1 MKPLQS
7 YILFAAAIA
16 LCLTSCR
23 HQAAPVPAEPST
35 LSESSEPSVPSKNS
49 EPSTLSNS
57 SNPSNPSNPASL
69 EADFVLLADVC
80 PDIIQ
85 EIRYYTTYNFVGE
98 RIPGVCD
105 DLKEQGYRLKVFDA
119 YRPQMAVDFFVRW
132 GSDLE
137 DQRMKE
143 YFYPDCPKSELFR
156 RGYIAHKSGH
166 TRGSTLDLTLFDM
179 KTEREVDMGGTSR
192 PDQPSSHPAR
202 SHDAPRFQAH
212 RRRMVALHPPKRT
225 LSRPLLHLP
234 DKIAFCR
241 ASECYIQLR
250 KHYVAHHDAIS
261 IRESTLSRVTM
272 LYLIG
277 ESILSR
283 FVMLYQIV
291 QAL

>member
-7 YILFAAAIA
+7 YILFTAAIA

-23 HQAAPVPAEPST
+23 HQAAPEPAEPQA
-35 LSESSEPSVPSKNS
+35 LSEYSEPSVPSKNS
-49 EPSTLSNS
+49 EPSTPSNS
-57 SNPSNPSNPASL
+57 SNLSLRAQLARPEGSNPSEGGTPASP

-98 RIPGVCD
+98 RIPGYERPIAYLTRQAADSLKLVCD

-137 DQRMKE
+137 DQRMKD

-179 KTEREVDMGGTSR
+179 KTEREVDMGGTYDFLGETSHYNYSR
-192 PDQPSSHPAR
+192 GLTRDQIN
-202 SHDAPRFQAH
+202 H
-212 RRRMVALHPPKRT
+212 RRILREAMMRHGFKPIAVEWWHFT
-225 LSRPLLHLP
+225 LRNEPYP
-234 DKIAFCR
+234 D
-241 ASECYIQLR
+241 
-250 KHYVAHHDAIS
+250 HYFTFP
-261 IRESTLSRVTM
+261 IR
-272 LYLIG
+272 
-277 ESILSR
+277 
-283 FVMLYQIV
+283 
-291 QAL
+291 

>member
-23 HQAAPVPAEPST
+23 HQAAPEPAEPQALSEYSEPSEP
-35 LSESSEPSVPSKNS
+35 SESSEYSESYKSSEISK
-49 EPSTLSNS
+49 PTTPSNS
-57 SNPSNPSNPASL
+57 SNLSNLSNPASP

-98 RIPGVCD
+98 RIPGYERPVAYLTRQAADSLKLVCD

-143 YFYPDCPKSELFR
+143 YFYPDCPKSELFH

-179 KTEREVDMGGTSR
+179 KTEREVDMGGTYDFLGETSHYNYSR
-192 PDQPSSHPAR
+192 GLTRDQIN
-202 SHDAPRFQAH
+202 H
-212 RRRMVALHPPKRT
+212 RRILREAMMRHGFKPIAVEWWHFT
-225 LSRPLLHLP
+225 LRNEPYP
-234 DKIAFCR
+234 D
-241 ASECYIQLR
+241 
-250 KHYVAHHDAIS
+250 HYFTFP
-261 IRESTLSRVTM
+261 IR
-272 LYLIG
+272 
-277 ESILSR
+277 
-283 FVMLYQIV
+283 
-291 QAL
+291 

>member
-7 YILFAAAIA
+7 YILFATAIA

-23 HQAAPVPAEPST
+23 HQAAPEPAEPQALSEYSEPSESST
-35 LSESSEPSVPSKNS
+35 LSEYSESSENS
-49 EPSTLSNS
+49 ENS
-57 SNPSNPSNPASL
+57 ENPSNLSNLSNLSNPASP

-98 RIPGVCD
+98 RIPGYERPVAYLTRQAADSLKLVCD

-179 KTEREVDMGGTSR
+179 KTEREVDMGGTYDFLGETSHYNYSHGLTR
-192 PDQPSSHPAR
+192 DQIN
-202 SHDAPRFQAH
+202 H
-212 RRRMVALHPPKRT
+212 RRILREAMMRHGFKPIAVEWWHFT
-225 LSRPLLHLP
+225 LRNEPYP
-234 DKIAFCR
+234 D
-241 ASECYIQLR
+241 
-250 KHYVAHHDAIS
+250 HYFTFP
-261 IRESTLSRVTM
+261 IR
-272 LYLIG
+272 
-277 ESILSR
+277 
-283 FVMLYQIV
+283 
-291 QAL
+291 

>member
-23 HQAAPVPAEPST
+23 HQAAPESAEPQALSEYSEPSESST
-35 LSESSEPSVPSKNS
+35 LSEYSESSENS
-49 EPSTLSNS
+49 ENSENHSTSSPYAGGLEGVQASIPSS
-57 SNPSNPSNPASL
+57 
-69 EADFVLLADVC
+69 FVLLADVC

-98 RIPGVCD
+98 RIPGYERPVAYLTRQAADSLKLVCD

-137 DQRMKE
+137 DQRMKD

-179 KTEREVDMGGTSR
+179 KTEREVDMGGTYDFLGETSHYNYSR
-192 PDQPSSHPAR
+192 GLTRDQIN
-202 SHDAPRFQAH
+202 H
-212 RRRMVALHPPKRT
+212 RRILREAMMRHGFKPIAVEWWHFT
-225 LSRPLLHLP
+225 LRNEPYP
-234 DKIAFCR
+234 D
-241 ASECYIQLR
+241 
-250 KHYVAHHDAIS
+250 HYFTFP
-261 IRESTLSRVTM
+261 IR
-272 LYLIG
+272 
-277 ESILSR
+277 
-283 FVMLYQIV
+283 
-291 QAL
+291 

>member
-1 MKPLQS
+1 MKSVQRH
-7 YILFAAAIA
+7 IFFAAAIA

-23 HQAAPVPAEPST
+23 HQAAPEPAEPQAI
-35 LSESSEPSVPSKNS
+35 SEYSEPSVPS
-49 EPSTLSNS
+49 EPTTPSLPSDATSG
-57 SNPSNPSNPASL
+57 SNPSNLSNLSNLSNPASP

-98 RIPGVCD
+98 RIPGYERPIAYLTRQAADSLKLVCD

-179 KTEREVDMGGTSR
+179 KTEREVDMGGTYDFLGETSHYNYSHGLTR
-192 PDQPSSHPAR
+192 DQIN
-202 SHDAPRFQAH
+202 H
-212 RRRMVALHPPKRT
+212 RRILREAMMRHGFKPIAVEWWHFT
-225 LSRPLLHLP
+225 LRNEPYP
-234 DKIAFCR
+234 D
-241 ASECYIQLR
+241 
-250 KHYVAHHDAIS
+250 HYFTFP
-261 IRESTLSRVTM
+261 IR
-272 LYLIG
+272 
-277 ESILSR
+277 
-283 FVMLYQIV
+283 
-291 QAL
+291 

>member
-1 MKPLQS
+1 MNPLQS

-23 HQAAPVPAEPST
+23 HQAAPEPAEPQALSEYSEP
-35 LSESSEPSVPSKNS
+35 SESSENY
-49 EPSTLSNS
+49 EPSTPSNS
-57 SNPSNPSNPASL
+57 SEGGNPSLPSDATSGSNLSNLSNPSNPASP

-98 RIPGVCD
+98 RIPGYERPIAYLTRQAADSLKLVCD

-179 KTEREVDMGGTSR
+179 KTEREVDMGGTYDFLGETSHYNYSR
-192 PDQPSSHPAR
+192 GLTRDQIN
-202 SHDAPRFQAH
+202 H
-212 RRRMVALHPPKRT
+212 RRILREAMMRHGFKPIAVEWWHFT
-225 LSRPLLHLP
+225 LRNEPYP
-234 DKIAFCR
+234 D
-241 ASECYIQLR
+241 
-250 KHYVAHHDAIS
+250 HYFTFP
-261 IRESTLSRVTM
+261 IR
-272 LYLIG
+272 
-277 ESILSR
+277 
-283 FVMLYQIV
+283 
-291 QAL
+291 

>member
-1 MKPLQS
+1 MKPLQRH
-7 YILFAAAIA
+7 ILFAAAIA

-23 HQAAPVPAEPST
+23 HQAAPEPAEPQALSEYSEPSEP
-35 LSESSEPSVPSKNS
+35 SESSEYSESSGSSEISK
-49 EPSTLSNS
+49 PTTPSNS
-57 SNPSNPSNPASL
+57 SNLSNLSNPASP

-98 RIPGVCD
+98 RIPGYERPVAYLTRQAADSLKLVCD

-143 YFYPDCPKSELFR
+143 YFYPDCPKSELFH

-179 KTEREVDMGGTSR
+179 KTEREVDMGGTYDFLGETSHYNYSR
-192 PDQPSSHPAR
+192 GLTRDQIN
-202 SHDAPRFQAH
+202 H
-212 RRRMVALHPPKRT
+212 RRILREAMMRHGFKPIAVEWWHFT
-225 LSRPLLHLP
+225 LRNEPYP
-234 DKIAFCR
+234 D
-241 ASECYIQLR
+241 
-250 KHYVAHHDAIS
+250 HYFTFP
-261 IRESTLSRVTM
+261 IR
-272 LYLIG
+272 
-277 ESILSR
+277 
-283 FVMLYQIV
+283 
-291 QAL
+291 

>member
-23 HQAAPVPAEPST
+23 HQAAPEPAEPQA
-35 LSESSEPSVPSKNS
+35 LSEYSVPSVPSKNS
-49 EPSTLSNS
+49 EPSTPSNS
-57 SNPSNPSNPASL
+57 SEGGNPSNLSLRAQLARPEGSNLSNPSNPASP

-98 RIPGVCD
+98 RIPGYERPIAYLTRQAADSLKLVCD

-137 DQRMKE
+137 DQRMKD
-143 YFYPDCPKSELFR
+143 YFYPDCPKSELFH

-179 KTEREVDMGGTSR
+179 KTEREVDMGGTYDFLGETSHYNYSR
-192 PDQPSSHPAR
+192 GLTRDQIN
-202 SHDAPRFQAH
+202 H
-212 RRRMVALHPPKRT
+212 RRLLREAMMRHGFKPIAVEWWHFT
-225 LSRPLLHLP
+225 LRNEPYP
-234 DKIAFCR
+234 D
-241 ASECYIQLR
+241 
-250 KHYVAHHDAIS
+250 HYFTFP
-261 IRESTLSRVTM
+261 IR
-272 LYLIG
+272 
-277 ESILSR
+277 
-283 FVMLYQIV
+283 
-291 QAL
+291 

>member
-1 MKPLQS
+1 MKSVQRH
-7 YILFAAAIA
+7 ILFAAAIA

-23 HQAAPVPAEPST
+23 HQAAPEPAEPQAI
-35 LSESSEPSVPSKNS
+35 SEYSEPSVPSKNS
-49 EPSTLSNS
+49 EPSTPSNS
-57 SNPSNPSNPASL
+57 SNLSLRAQLARPEGSNLSNLSNPASP

-98 RIPGVCD
+98 RIPGYERPVAYLTRQAADSLKLVCD

-137 DQRMKE
+137 DQRMKD

-179 KTEREVDMGGTSR
+179 KTEREVDMGGTYDFLGETSHYNYSR
-192 PDQPSSHPAR
+192 GLTRDQIN
-202 SHDAPRFQAH
+202 H
-212 RRRMVALHPPKRT
+212 RRFLREAMMRHGFKPIAVEWWHFT
-225 LSRPLLHLP
+225 LRNEPYP
-234 DKIAFCR
+234 D
-241 ASECYIQLR
+241 
-250 KHYVAHHDAIS
+250 HYFTFP
-261 IRESTLSRVTM
+261 IR
-272 LYLIG
+272 
-277 ESILSR
+277 
-283 FVMLYQIV
+283 
-291 QAL
+291 

>member
-7 YILFAAAIA
+7 YILFTAAIA

-23 HQAAPVPAEPST
+23 HQAAPEPAEPQALSEYSEP
-35 LSESSEPSVPSKNS
+35 SESSESSEISK
-49 EPSTLSNS
+49 PTTPSNS
-57 SNPSNPSNPASL
+57 SNLSLRAQLARPEGSNLSNLSNPASL

-98 RIPGVCD
+98 RIPGYERPVAYLTRQAADSLKLVCD

-179 KTEREVDMGGTSR
+179 KTEREVDMGGTYDFLGETSHYNYSR
-192 PDQPSSHPAR
+192 GLTRDQIN
-202 SHDAPRFQAH
+202 H
-212 RRRMVALHPPKRT
+212 RRILREAMMRHGFKPIAVEWWHFT
-225 LSRPLLHLP
+225 LRNEPYP
-234 DKIAFCR
+234 D
-241 ASECYIQLR
+241 
-250 KHYVAHHDAIS
+250 HYFTFP
-261 IRESTLSRVTM
+261 IR
-272 LYLIG
+272 
-277 ESILSR
+277 
-283 FVMLYQIV
+283 
-291 QAL
+291 

>member
-1 MKPLQS
+1 MKTIQNH
-7 YILFAAAIA
+7 ILFATAIA

-57 SNPSNPSNPASL
+57 SNPSNLSNPSNPSNPASL

-98 RIPGVCD
+98 RIPGYERPVAYLTRQAADSLKLVCD

-132 GSDLE
+132 GSDLD

-179 KTEREVDMGGTSR
+179 KTEREVDMGGTYDFLGETSHYNYSR
-192 PDQPSSHPAR
+192 GLTRDQTN
-202 SHDAPRFQAH
+202 H
-212 RRRMVALHPPKRT
+212 RRILREAMMRHGFKPIAVEWWHFT
-225 LSRPLLHLP
+225 LRNEPYP
-234 DKIAFCR
+234 D
-241 ASECYIQLR
+241 
-250 KHYVAHHDAIS
+250 HYFTFP
-261 IRESTLSRVTM
+261 IR
-272 LYLIG
+272 
-277 ESILSR
+277 
-283 FVMLYQIV
+283 
-291 QAL
+291 

>member
-1 MKPLQS
+1 MKPLQRH
-7 YILFAAAIA
+7 ILFLAALA
-16 LCLTSCR
+16 LSLTLTSCR
-23 HQAAPVPAEPST
+23 HQTSPEPATP
-35 LSESSEPSVPSKNS
+35 SESSENS

-57 SNPSNPSNPASL
+57 SNLSNPSFGGNPSNLSNPSNPASS

-98 RIPGVCD
+98 RIPGYERPIAYLTRQAADSLKLVCD

-143 YFYPDCPKSELFR
+143 YFYPDCPKSELFH

-179 KTEREVDMGGTSR
+179 KTEREVDMGGTY
-192 PDQPSSHPAR
+192 DFLGETSHYNYSQGLTPE
-202 SHDAPRFQAH
+202 QIGH
-212 RRRMVALHPPKRT
+212 RRLLRQAMMRHGFKPIAVEWWHFT
-225 LSRPLLHLP
+225 LRNEPYP
-234 DKIAFCR
+234 D
-241 ASECYIQLR
+241 
-250 KHYVAHHDAIS
+250 HYFTFP
-261 IRESTLSRVTM
+261 IR
-272 LYLIG
+272 
-277 ESILSR
+277 
-283 FVMLYQIV
+283 
-291 QAL
+291 

>member
-23 HQAAPVPAEPST
+23 HQAAPEPAEPQALSEYSEP
-35 LSESSEPSVPSKNS
+35 SESSGSSEISK
-49 EPSTLSNS
+49 PTTPSNS
-57 SNPSNPSNPASL
+57 SNLSNLSNLSNPASP

-98 RIPGVCD
+98 RIPGYERPVAYLTRQAADSLKLVCD

-132 GSDLE
+132 GSDLD

-143 YFYPDCPKSELFR
+143 YFYPDCPKSELFH

-179 KTEREVDMGGTSR
+179 KTEREVDMGGTYDFLGETSHYNYSR
-192 PDQPSSHPAR
+192 GLTRDQIN
-202 SHDAPRFQAH
+202 H
-212 RRRMVALHPPKRT
+212 RRILREAMMRHGFKPIAVEWWHFT
-225 LSRPLLHLP
+225 LRNEPYP
-234 DKIAFCR
+234 D
-241 ASECYIQLR
+241 
-250 KHYVAHHDAIS
+250 HYFTFP
-261 IRESTLSRVTM
+261 IR
-272 LYLIG
+272 
-277 ESILSR
+277 
-283 FVMLYQIV
+283 
-291 QAL
+291 

>member
-23 HQAAPVPAEPST
+23 HLAAPEPAEPQALSEYSVPSESST
-35 LSESSEPSVPSKNS
+35 LSEYSESSENS
-49 EPSTLSNS
+49 ENSENPSNL
-57 SNPSNPSNPASL
+57 SNPSNPASP

-98 RIPGVCD
+98 RIPGYDRPVAYLTRQAADSLKLVCD

-179 KTEREVDMGGTSR
+179 KTEREVDMGGTYDFLGETSHYNYSR
-192 PDQPSSHPAR
+192 GLTRDQIN
-202 SHDAPRFQAH
+202 H
-212 RRRMVALHPPKRT
+212 RRILREAMMRHGFKPIAVEWWHFT
-225 LSRPLLHLP
+225 LRNEPYP
-234 DKIAFCR
+234 D
-241 ASECYIQLR
+241 
-250 KHYVAHHDAIS
+250 HYFTFP
-261 IRESTLSRVTM
+261 IR
-272 LYLIG
+272 
-277 ESILSR
+277 
-283 FVMLYQIV
+283 
-291 QAL
+291 

>member
-1 MKPLQS
+1 MKSVQRH
-7 YILFAAAIA
+7 ILFAAAIA

-23 HQAAPVPAEPST
+23 HQAAPEPAEPQAI
-35 LSESSEPSVPSKNS
+35 SEYSEPSVPSKNS
-49 EPSTLSNS
+49 EPSTPSNS
-57 SNPSNPSNPASL
+57 SNLSNLSNLSNPASP

-98 RIPGVCD
+98 RIPGYERPVAYLTRQAADSLKLVCD

-132 GSDLE
+132 GSDLD

-179 KTEREVDMGGTSR
+179 KTEREVDMGGTYDFLGETSHYNYSR
-192 PDQPSSHPAR
+192 GLTRDQIN
-202 SHDAPRFQAH
+202 H
-212 RRRMVALHPPKRT
+212 RRILREAMMRHGFKPIAVEWWHFT
-225 LSRPLLHLP
+225 LRNEPYP
-234 DKIAFCR
+234 D
-241 ASECYIQLR
+241 
-250 KHYVAHHDAIS
+250 HYFTFP
-261 IRESTLSRVTM
+261 IR
-272 LYLIG
+272 
-277 ESILSR
+277 
-283 FVMLYQIV
+283 
-291 QAL
+291 